1 MITTYIRKDYVVFFV
16 ILLINTALSIGAVYF
31 INREALHCEN
41 QLNICNSTLE
51 ACNYELS
58 TANEKYMRA
67 VEELNSL
74 KLTNK
79 ELQFLI
85 SKCQN

>member
-1 MITTYIRKDYVVFFV
+1 MITTYIRKDYVVFFA
-16 ILLINTALSIGAVYF
+16 ILLLNTILSFLAVYF
-31 INREALHCEN
+31 VNREALHCEN

-58 TANEKYMRA
+58 TANEKYMRLSEA
-67 VEELNSL
+67 NF
-74 KLTNK
+74 
-79 ELQFLI
+79 ELQKLL

>member
-31 INREALHCEN
+31 INREAMHCQN
-41 QLNICNSTLE
+41 QLDICNSTLE
-51 ACNYELS
+51 ACNFELS
-58 TANEKYMRA
+58 TANEKYMRNY
-67 VEELNSL
+67 EELLRLRLS
-74 KLTNK
+74 NK
-79 ELQFLI
+79 ELQFLL